1 MLSCTSQDCYQDST
15 RHYMTK
21 CWGGSWN
28 GWRIWHPRDQKAWSV
43 PACYDSSL
51 DSAVLHFPDHKKKEK
66 KKKKTVTQVCTPPLT
81 TVFSKRVRLQNSK
94 VPSSSRN
101 WPARLFKG
109 PGVHCLPP
117 IWGHLLI
124 HSIPPWLHAS
134 FQEWQHTVH
143 DLSFSKTYFPGR
155 FKLNVCIQISKLNVR
170 IQIWMYAFKL
180 DLLNDP
186 HDWRKTLYAPIK
198 KMSKNKSK
206 WPTVKISYNS

>member
-15 RHYMTK
+15 RYYMTK

-51 DSAVLHFPDHKKKEK
+51 DSAVLHFPDHKKKGK
-66 KKKKTVTQVCTPPLT
+66 KNKTVTQVCTPSLT

-109 PGVHCLPP
+109 PGEHCLPP
-117 IWGHLLI
+117 IWDHLLI

-143 DLSFSKTYFPGR
+143 DLSFSKTYFPLI
-155 FKLNVCIQISKLNVR
+155 FQADLS
-170 IQIWMYAFKL
+170 WMYASKL
-180 DLLNDP
+180 VS
-186 HDWRKTLYAPIK
+186 WMYA
-198 KMSKNKSK
+198 SKFECMHSN
-206 WPTVKISYNS
+206 